1 MTIEELALRVE
12 KAEPTAHCFID
23 KYNNQIT
30 VAFEKRPDVK
40 ISLLTPYAKAQIKK
54 GQLDEDIFSE
64 MLFSIKRIANF
75 AV

>member
-1 MTIEELALRVE
+1 MTIEELVVRIE
-12 KAEPTAHCFID
+12 TAEPTAHCIID

-40 ISLLTPYAKAQIKK
+40 ISLLTPYAKNQIKK
-54 GQLDEDIFSE
+54 GKLDEDVFSE
-64 MLFSIKRIANF
+64 MLFSVKRIANF